1 MQITKT
7 KQKKFD
13 AIFSNF
19 EKQKQNKINKQKS
32 IQNKQKSS
40 PTLNLNIVLN
50 VKLIHSMRGLNVEKQ

>member
-19 EKQKQNKINKQKS
+19 KKQKQNKIKKQKS

-40 PTLNLNIVLN
+40 PTL
-50 VKLIHSMRGLNVEKQ
+50 MRGLNIEKQ